1 MGDKIATALTNS
13 GSDSDAG
20 SIFAYQNDIYT
31 LTYEDAIG
39 YKYWKNGSQITTF
52 SNNKNYRIYGLFVNS
67 K

>member
-1 MGDKIATALTNS
+1 MIEFGLTNS

-20 SIFAYQNDIYT
+20 SIFAFQNDIYI